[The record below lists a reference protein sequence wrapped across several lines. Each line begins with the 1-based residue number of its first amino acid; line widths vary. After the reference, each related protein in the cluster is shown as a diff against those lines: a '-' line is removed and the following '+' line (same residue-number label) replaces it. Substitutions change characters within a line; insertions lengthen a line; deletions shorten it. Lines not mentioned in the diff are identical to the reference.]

1 MRPSIP
7 SIPDGLAKLADGRD
21 LIGTSEIS
29 KAVNVSPK
37 TILKHLHLN
46 GHFYGIQPVKIGKG
60 WLFPIH
66 EIARLIQ
73 NGSPSNK
80 SK

>member
-29 KAVNVSPK
+29 KVINVSPK

-46 GHFYGIQPVKIGKG
+46 GHFYGIQPVKIGKS
-60 WLFPIH
+60 WQFPIH
-66 EIARLIQ
+66 EIAKLIQ
-73 NGSPSNK
+73 YGSLNNK
-80 SK
+80 SR

>member
-1 MRPSIP
+1 MRLSTP

-29 KAVNVSPK
+29 KLVNVSPK

-46 GHFYGIQPVKIGKG
+46 GHFYGIQPVN
-60 WLFPIH
+60 H
-66 EIARLIQ
+66 AIARLIQ
-73 NGSPSNK
+73 HGSPNNK